1 MSPRSQ
7 PPVDALDREAVER
20 FEHSKRLWCGATL
33 TEPDGYRRC
42 CTRPPH
48 RDPIHIES
56 EDCDPPMVARWQD
69 EPGAAPRAC
78 YHDDWPANQRE
89 QQAIIDGAVADGLAP
104 LWPPQGTPG
113 DGGTIWFRWVDRGTR
128 AVGHSE
134 APSGHCGEPG
144 SAPLRVSPPASPVEP
159 TPLPDG
165 TVERIDDED
174 GARVWLITPHRAEPP
189 VERSDAGAGA
199 FKLVDT
205 RR

>member
-69 EPGAAPRAC
+69 EPGAARVLSRRLAGEPARAAGDHRRC
-78 YHDDWPANQRE
+78 RCRRARP
-89 QQAIIDGAVADGLAP
+89 AVASAGDAGRRWHDLVSV
-104 LWPPQGTPG
+104 GRPG
-113 DGGTIWFRWVDRGTR
+113 DEGSRTQRGTVR
-128 AVGHSE
+128 T
-134 APSGHCGEPG
+134 
-144 SAPLRVSPPASPVEP
+144 LR
-159 TPLPDG
+159 
-165 TVERIDDED
+165 
-174 GARVWLITPHRAEPP
+174 
-189 VERSDAGAGA
+189 
-199 FKLVDT
+199 
-205 RR
+205 